1 MKVYILLND
10 SIDEGEIDTKIEGIE
25 TIITIYKDWTMDF
38 KESIDIIYTLLYP
51 VNLNLKIKEIEK
63 YFL

>member
-10 SIDEGEIDTKIEGIE
+10 SIDEGEIDTKIEEIE

-38 KESIDIIYTLLYP
+38 KKSIDIIYTLLYP

>member
-10 SIDEGEIDTKIEGIE
+10 SIDEGEIDTKIEEIE